1 MLNLAEQA
9 LLPGARSLTPPEVW
23 TAAGVDEALAR
34 RLWLAMGFPTA
45 PDEVPAFGEADVEAL
60 RTAAG
65 MLNARVMAGAG
76 DDLVVQQAR
85 VMARAIAT
93 VAASHAEVIGPLLSD
108 PDLSDI
114 AVATQELPRVERLLG
129 YMYRRHLL
137 DAIRRLQVGPSGDDD
152 GAGVAVGFADLVG
165 FTAAANEMTEA
176 ELASLVDSFTALA
189 ADTVAARAGRVVKV
203 IGDEVMFAVAGPR
216 AAADT
221 ALELVARLPAAAGM
235 DLRVGLA
242 WGPVIQ
248 REGDLFGPTVN
259 LASRLTGIARPGT
272 ILVDEALG
280 DALGEEPDLDV
291 HWLRRHNLKGFGRV
305 RAAALRSLEGA

>member
-1 MLNLAEQA
+1 
-9 LLPGARSLTPPEVW
+9 
-23 TAAGVDEALAR
+23 
-34 RLWLAMGFPTA
+34 
-45 PDEVPAFGEADVEAL
+45 
-60 RTAAG
+60 
-65 MLNARVMAGAG
+65 
-76 DDLVVQQAR
+76 
-85 VMARAIAT
+85 MARAIAT
-93 VAASHAEVIGPLLSD
+93 VAASHAEVIGPLLED
-108 PDLSDI
+108 PDLTDV
-114 AVATQELPRVERLLG
+114 AVATEELPRVERLLG

-137 DAIRRLQVGPSGDDD
+137 DAIRRVLVSPTGADEE

-189 ADTVAARAGRVVKV
+189 ADTVAAQAGRVVKV

-216 AAADT
+216 AGAVT
-221 ALELVARLPAAAGM
+221 ALDLADRLPAAAGM
-235 DLRVGLA
+235 DLRIGLA

-280 DALGEEPDLDV
+280 DALSEEADLQV
-291 HWLRRHNLKGFGRV
+291 HWLRRHTLKGFGRV
-305 RAAALRSLEGA
+305 RAAALRRRDGS